1 MILRERID
9 IPAEK
14 TFDICIVGA
23 GASGLT
29 IASDLAGSRVSVCM
43 LESGG
48 IDAIPV
54 ASDLS
59 AGENTGLAYAE
70 LDTCR
75 LRGLGGSTQA
85 LGWGGLCKPLDE
97 QDFTAR
103 SWVRHSG
110 WPFDRE
116 HLLPYYRRAQ
126 KTLGIADVDALGQR
140 QPLFPGR
147 SDIISVDHLEL
158 CRHNRPGKRLRQEL
172 ERAENISIL
181 LHSTLLYLAFDEHK
195 RAVASAV
202 VTNRTGETL
211 HIRARTFVLA
221 AGGIENARLLL
232 LSGGPGSDD
241 RTAGRFF
248 MDHPRFSIGTLVP
261 ANGSVLRTLNAL
273 DRIRIARG
281 QRIRSALSYTRQRPY
296 LVNGLTLPAEVQRRE
311 ELLNYRAWLEPCYI
325 GQDTAK
331 LRAMKEKLLAYRE
344 ERLHGAE
351 VKNAVRAVSREGL
364 VSWTW
369 LMHLMRPSSLL
380 RSFRLLHIVEPEPEP
395 ESRVMLSNKKDRF
408 GLPMVNLR
416 WQLSSRTVD
425 SVLRT
430 IAILGSELTRTG
442 LGKLNVEPEEMAVL
456 EKPMWTWHHMGT
468 TRMHGEPGQG
478 VVDTQCKVHGA
489 DNLFVAGSSVF
500 PTAGNDTP
508 TFTVVALA
516 HRLSDHLL
524 QIVGG

>member
-9 IPAEK
+9 IPADK

-29 IASDLAGSRVSVCM
+29 IASDFAGGRVSVCV

-48 IDAIPV
+48 ADAIPT

-59 AGENTGLAYAE
+59 AGESTGLTYAE

-97 QDFTAR
+97 QDFAVR
-103 SWVRHSG
+103 PWVRHSG
-110 WPFDRE
+110 WPFGRE

-126 KTLGIADVDALGQR
+126 KTLGIADVEALGQR

-158 CRHNRPGKRLRQEL
+158 CRHNRPGKRLRHAL
-172 ERAENISIL
+172 ENADNISIL
-181 LHSTLLYLAFDEHK
+181 LHSTLLYLSFDEEK
-195 RAVASAV
+195 RTVGSAV
-202 VTNRTGETL
+202 VKNGADETI

-241 RTAGRFF
+241 RTTGRFF

-281 QRIRSALSYTRQRPY
+281 QRIRDALSYTRQRPY
-296 LVNGLTLPAEVQRRE
+296 LVNGLTLPAELQQRE
-311 ELLNYRAWLEPCYI
+311 ELLNYRAWLEPCFI

-331 LRAMKEKLLAYRE
+331 LQAMKEKLLAYRE
-344 ERLHGAE
+344 QRLHGVEA
-351 VKNAVRAVSREGL
+351 KSAVRAAGKEGL

-369 LMHLMRPSSLL
+369 LMHLVRPSSLL

-416 WQLSSRTVD
+416 WQLSAKTVD
-425 SVLRT
+425 SVMRT
-430 IAILGSELTRTG
+430 ITILGSELTKTG
-442 LGKLNVEPEEMAVL
+442 LGKLIVKPEELTGL

-468 TRMHGEPGQG
+468 TRMHVDPGQG
-478 VVDTQCKVHGA
+478 VVDTQCKVHGT
-489 DNLFVAGSSVF
+489 DNLFIAGSSVF

-508 TFTVVALA
+508 TLTVVALA
-516 HRLSDHLL
+516 HRLADHLL
-524 QIVGG
+524 QVVGG

>member
-29 IASDLAGSRVSVCM
+29 IASDLAGGRVSVCI

-48 IDAIPV
+48 VDAIPT
-54 ASDLS
+54 ASDL
-59 AGENTGLAYAE
+59 AVGENTGLAYAE

-85 LGWGGLCKPLDE
+85 LGWGGLCKPLDD
-97 QDFTAR
+97 QDFAAR
-103 SWVRHSG
+103 PWVRHSG
-110 WPFDRE
+110 WPFDRT

-126 KTLGIADVDALGQR
+126 ETLGIADVNALTQR

-158 CRHNRPGKRLRQEL
+158 CRHNRPGKRLRHTL
-172 ERAENISIL
+172 ESASNISIL
-181 LHSTLLYLAFDEHK
+181 LYSTLLYLAFDEH
-195 RAVASAV
+195 RRTVASAV
-202 VTNRTGETL
+202 VQNRAGETV
-211 HIRARTFVLA
+211 HVRARTFVLA

-232 LSGGPGSDD
+232 LSAGPGSDE

-261 ANGSVLRTLNAL
+261 ADGSVLKTLNGL

-296 LVNGLTLPAEVQRRE
+296 LVNGLTLPAEEQRRE
-311 ELLNYRAWLEPCYI
+311 ELLNYRAWLEPCFI
-325 GQDTAK
+325 GQDMVK
-331 LRAMKEKLLAYRE
+331 LRAMKERLLAYRE
-344 ERLHGAE
+344 QRLHGVE
-351 VKNAVRAVSREGL
+351 VNAAVRAVGREGL

-395 ESRVMLSNKKDRF
+395 ESRVMLSTKKDRF

-416 WQLSSRTVD
+416 WQLSARTID

-430 IAILGSELTRTG
+430 IAILGSELTKSG
-442 LGKLNVEPEEMAVL
+442 LGKLVVEPEEMAGL
-456 EKPMWTWHHMGT
+456 ERPMWTWHHMGT
-468 TRMHGEPGQG
+468 TRMHADPGQG
-478 VVDTQCKVHGA
+478 VVDAECKVHGA

-516 HRLSDHLL
+516 HKLADHLL
-524 QIVGG
+524 HIVGG